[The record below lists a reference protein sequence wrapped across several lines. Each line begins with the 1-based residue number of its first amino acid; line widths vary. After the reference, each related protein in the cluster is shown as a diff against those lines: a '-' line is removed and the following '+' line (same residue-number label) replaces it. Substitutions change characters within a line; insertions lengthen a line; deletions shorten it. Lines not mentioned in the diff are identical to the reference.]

1 MTEIHTYRCDVCGQD
16 FNNKDDFN
24 DLREC
29 PMFQGKYDAI
39 NGNPHFMFG
48 ISTVME
54 VIANRAYGDDFA
66 EKFSNEFCDNVLRSR
81 ENV

>member
-1 MTEIHTYRCDVCGQD
+1 MDLKKAYQMV
-16 FNNKDDFN
+16 FDDLYN
-24 DLREC
+24 C

-39 NGNPHFMFG
+39 NGNPHFMSG

-54 VIANRAYGDDFA
+54 VIAYRAYDDDFA
-66 EKFSNEFCDNVLRSR
+66 EEFSNEFTDNILRSR

>member
-1 MTEIHTYRCDVCGQD
+1 MELKKAYQAV
-16 FNNKDDFN
+16 FA

-29 PMFQGKYDAI
+29 PMFQGRYDAI
-39 NGNPHFMFG
+39 NGNPYFMSG

-54 VIANRAYGDDFA
+54 VIANRAYDDDFA
-66 EKFSNEFCDNVLRSR
+66 EKFSNEFTDNMLRSR

>member
-1 MTEIHTYRCDVCGQD
+1 MELKKAYQMV
-16 FNNKDDFN
+16 FN

-29 PMFQGKYDAI
+29 PMFQGRYDAI
-39 NGNPHFMFG
+39 NGNPYFMSG

-54 VIANRAYGDDFA
+54 VIANRAYDDDFA
-66 EKFSNEFCDNVLRSR
+66 ENFFNEFTDNMLRSK

>member
-1 MTEIHTYRCDVCGQD
+1 MELKKAYQMV
-16 FNNKDDFN
+16 FS

-29 PMFQGKYDAI
+29 PMFQGRYDAI
-39 NGNPHFMFG
+39 NGNPYFMFG

-54 VIANRAYGDDFA
+54 VIANRAYDDDFA
-66 EKFSNEFCDNVLRSR
+66 ENFSNEFTDNMLRSK